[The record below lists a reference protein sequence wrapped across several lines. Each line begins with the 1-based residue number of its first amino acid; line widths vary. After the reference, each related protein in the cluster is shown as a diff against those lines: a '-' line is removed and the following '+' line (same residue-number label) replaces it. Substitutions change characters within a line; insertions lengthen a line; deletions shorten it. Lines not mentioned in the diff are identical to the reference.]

1 MSVVSLIPAHVS
13 LIDEIASL
21 LGQDGRDYSE
31 NIVVFP
37 GKRPAHALR
46 KALSKKT
53 GGGFLPPRIFS
64 IDNFID
70 FLFRQK
76 LNISDRT
83 MDSLDAAAILY
94 DSPGGHP
101 ANRRQ

>member
-46 KALSKKT
+46 KA
-53 GGGFLPPRIFS
+53 
-64 IDNFID
+64 
-70 FLFRQK
+70 
-76 LNISDRT
+76 
-83 MDSLDAAAILY
+83 
-94 DSPGGHP
+94 
-101 ANRRQ
+101 